1 MSPMTAT
8 ALARRGRGVAPGRAY
23 RLRLSY
29 TEPQPMD
36 PYEFFPGDPPIA
48 DLLSPLG
55 LGIAV
60 AMAVISLLGFG
71 LIRWGAVQRIGRYAQ
86 IGLVA

>member
-1 MSPMTAT
+1 
-8 ALARRGRGVAPGRAY
+8 
-23 RLRLSY
+23 
-29 TEPQPMD
+29 MD

-71 LIRWGAVQRIGRYAQ
+71 LIRWGAVQGSGAMLRSDWSRKIGASCRNPENT
-86 IGLVA
+86 